1 MSFSKLIKYKYV
13 LASQSPR
20 RKQLLK
26 LLGINF
32 EIFHPSILENYSGEY
47 PITYVKHL
55 AKEKAK
61 AAQEYFKE
69 KIIIAADTIVVLKHK
84 VLEKPSSQ
92 EEAKQMLSLLS
103 GKTHIVYTAI
113 CVINLYNG
121 KELVDYEKTKVTF
134 KNLLPEE
141 IEDYVKAGTCMDKA
155 GAYGIQDDIGAVF
168 IERIDGCYYNV
179 VGLPLHKLYTML
191 IKVID

>member
-1 MSFSKLIKYKYV
+1 MNFSKLIKYKYV

-26 LLGINF
+26 LLGIDF
-32 EIFHPSILENYSGEY
+32 EIFHPSILENHSGED

-61 AAQEYFKE
+61 AAQEYFKK

-92 EEAKQMLSLLS
+92 EEAKQMLALLS

-141 IEDYVKAGTCMDKA
+141 IDYYVQAGICMDKA

>member
-1 MSFSKLIKYKYV
+1 MSFSKLLKYKYV

-26 LLGINF
+26 LLGIDF
-32 EIFHPSILENYSGEY
+32 EIFHPSILEKHSGEH
-47 PITYVKHL
+47 PLTYVKHL

-61 AAQEYFKE
+61 AAQRHFKE
-69 KIIIAADTIVVLKHK
+69 KIIIAADTIVVLKRK

-92 EEAKQMLSLLS
+92 EDAKQMLALLS

-121 KELVDYEKTKVTF
+121 KELIDYEKTKVTF

-141 IEDYVKAGTCMDKA
+141 IDDYVKVGTCMDKA

-168 IERIDGCYYNV
+168 IEKIDGCYYNV

-191 IKVID
+191 IKAID